1 MNTIKSAL
9 DIKALAGLA
18 IGIFLY
24 QKFKNRFSILQ

>member
-18 IGIFLY
+18 IGIFIY
-24 QKFKNRFSILQ
+24 QKIKNRFPILQ